1 MCNAHDF
8 VIFKIASMSE
18 MSAVLIITKWIK
30 TNLKLNDLQNH
41 LILDNTNIYY
51 YIIMSLFLS
60 ALLIFVL
67 RLIDQSLTTVRALVV
82 TKKPVLGAFIGLV
95 ESAIWILAVSQVIK
109 DINDPFLIAAYA
121 FGFAAGTLLGI
132 QLEKFIGLGSAVVR
146 VFTPSKSANI
156 SKPLRDKGFM
166 VTDIKAKGRDGS
178 VTISWCIVPRRK
190 LSKVLSII
198 RSVNPDAYVT
208 TDFANP
214 TSLRK

>member
-1 MCNAHDF
+1 MN
-8 VIFKIASMSE
+8 
-18 MSAVLIITKWIK
+18 
-30 TNLKLNDLQNH
+30 
-41 LILDNTNIYY
+41 
-51 YIIMSLFLS
+51 LFLS

-121 FGFAAGTLLGI
+121 FGFAGGTLLGI

-208 TDFANP
+208 TDLANP

>member
-1 MCNAHDF
+1 M
-8 VIFKIASMSE
+8 
-18 MSAVLIITKWIK
+18 T
-30 TNLKLNDLQNH
+30 
-41 LILDNTNIYY
+41 
-51 YIIMSLFLS
+51 LFLS

-82 TKKPVLGAFIGLV
+82 SKNPVLGAFIGLI

-109 DINDPFLIAAYA
+109 DINDPVLIAAYA
-121 FGFAAGTLLGI
+121 FGFAGGTLLGI
-132 QLEKFIGLGSAVVR
+132 QLEKFIGIGSAVVR
-146 VFTPSKSANI
+146 VFSPSKSARVA
-156 SKPLRDKGFM
+156 KKLRKKGFM
-166 VTDIKAKGRDGS
+166 VTEINAKGRDGA

-208 TDFANP
+208 TDLANP

>member
-1 MCNAHDF
+1 MN
-8 VIFKIASMSE
+8 
-18 MSAVLIITKWIK
+18 
-30 TNLKLNDLQNH
+30 
-41 LILDNTNIYY
+41 
-51 YIIMSLFLS
+51 LFLS

-67 RLIDQSLTTVRALVV
+67 RLIDQSLTTIRALVV

-109 DINDPFLIAAYA
+109 DINDPVLIAAYA
-121 FGFAAGTLLGI
+121 FGFAGGTLLGI
-132 QLEKFIGLGSAVVR
+132 QLEKFIGIGSAVVR
-146 VFTPSKSANI
+146 VFSPSKSARVA
-156 SKPLRDKGFM
+156 KKLRKKGFM
-166 VTDIKAKGRDGS
+166 VTEINATGRDGA

-208 TDFANP
+208 TDLANP

>member
-1 MCNAHDF
+1 MN
-8 VIFKIASMSE
+8 
-18 MSAVLIITKWIK
+18 
-30 TNLKLNDLQNH
+30 
-41 LILDNTNIYY
+41 
-51 YIIMSLFLS
+51 LFLS

-121 FGFAAGTLLGI
+121 FGFAGGTLLGI

-156 SKPLRDKGFM
+156 SKPLREKGFM

>member
-1 MCNAHDF
+1 M
-8 VIFKIASMSE
+8 
-18 MSAVLIITKWIK
+18 T
-30 TNLKLNDLQNH
+30 
-41 LILDNTNIYY
+41 
-51 YIIMSLFLS
+51 LFLS

-109 DINDPFLIAAYA
+109 DINDPVLIAAYA
-121 FGFAAGTLLGI
+121 FGFAGGTLLGI
-132 QLEKFIGLGSAVVR
+132 QLEKFIGIGSAVVR
-146 VFTPSKSANI
+146 VFSTSKSANI
-156 SKPLRDKGFM
+156 SKPLREKGFM

-208 TDFANP
+208 TDLANP

>member
-1 MCNAHDF
+1 MN
-8 VIFKIASMSE
+8 
-18 MSAVLIITKWIK
+18 
-30 TNLKLNDLQNH
+30 
-41 LILDNTNIYY
+41 
-51 YIIMSLFLS
+51 LFLS

-121 FGFAAGTLLGI
+121 FGFAGGTLLGI

-156 SKPLRDKGFM
+156 SKPLREKGFM

-208 TDFANP
+208 TDLANP

>member
-1 MCNAHDF
+1 MN
-8 VIFKIASMSE
+8 
-18 MSAVLIITKWIK
+18 
-30 TNLKLNDLQNH
+30 
-41 LILDNTNIYY
+41 
-51 YIIMSLFLS
+51 LFLS

-121 FGFAAGTLLGI
+121 FGFAGGTLLGI
-132 QLEKFIGLGSAVVR
+132 QLEKFIGLGSAVGR

-156 SKPLRDKGFM
+156 SKPLREKGFM

-208 TDFANP
+208 TDLANP

>member
-1 MCNAHDF
+1 M
-8 VIFKIASMSE
+8 
-18 MSAVLIITKWIK
+18 T
-30 TNLKLNDLQNH
+30 
-41 LILDNTNIYY
+41 
-51 YIIMSLFLS
+51 LFLS
-60 ALLIFVL
+60 ALLIFIL
-67 RLIDQSLTTVRALVV
+67 RLIDQSLTTIRALVV

-109 DINDPFLIAAYA
+109 DINDPVLIAAYA
-121 FGFAAGTLLGI
+121 FGFAGGTLLGI
-132 QLEKFIGLGSAVVR
+132 QLEKFIGIGSAVVR
-146 VFTPSKSANI
+146 VFSTSKSANI
-156 SKPLRDKGFM
+156 SKPLREKGFM

-208 TDFANP
+208 TDLANP

>member
-1 MCNAHDF
+1 
-8 VIFKIASMSE
+8 
-18 MSAVLIITKWIK
+18 
-30 TNLKLNDLQNH
+30 
-41 LILDNTNIYY
+41 
-51 YIIMSLFLS
+51 MSLFLS

-146 VFTPSKSANI
+146 VLHPQNLQILVSH
-156 SKPLRDKGFM
+156 
-166 VTDIKAKGRDGS
+166 
-178 VTISWCIVPRRK
+178 
-190 LSKVLSII
+190 
-198 RSVNPDAYVT
+198 
-208 TDFANP
+208 
-214 TSLRK
+214 

>member
-1 MCNAHDF
+1 
-8 VIFKIASMSE
+8 
-18 MSAVLIITKWIK
+18 
-30 TNLKLNDLQNH
+30 
-41 LILDNTNIYY
+41 
-51 YIIMSLFLS
+51 MSLFLS

-190 LSKVLSII
+190 LRKVLSII
-198 RSVNPDAYVT
+198 RSVNSDAYVT

>member
-1 MCNAHDF
+1 VN
-8 VIFKIASMSE
+8 K
-18 MSAVLIITKWIK
+18 K

-51 YIIMSLFLS
+51 HIIMSLFLS

>member
-1 MCNAHDF
+1 MN
-8 VIFKIASMSE
+8 
-18 MSAVLIITKWIK
+18 
-30 TNLKLNDLQNH
+30 
-41 LILDNTNIYY
+41 
-51 YIIMSLFLS
+51 LFLS

-121 FGFAAGTLLGI
+121 FGFAGGTLLGI

-156 SKPLRDKGFM
+156 SKPLREKGFM
-166 VTDIKAKGRDGS
+166 VTDIKAKGRDGA
-178 VTISWCIVPRRK
+178 VIISWCIVPRRK

-208 TDFANP
+208 TDLANP

>member
-1 MCNAHDF
+1 VN
-8 VIFKIASMSE
+8 K
-18 MSAVLIITKWIK
+18 K

>member
-1 MCNAHDF
+1 MCIRDR
-8 VIFKIASMSE
+8 
-18 MSAVLIITKWIK
+18 
-30 TNLKLNDLQNH
+30 
-41 LILDNTNIYY
+41 
-51 YIIMSLFLS
+51 
-60 ALLIFVL
+60 LIFVL

-82 TKKPVLGAFIGLV
+82 TKKPVLGAFIGLI

-121 FGFAAGTLLGI
+121 FGFAGGTLLGI

-156 SKPLRDKGFM
+156 SKPLREKGFM

-198 RSVNPDAYVT
+198 KSVNPDAYVT
-208 TDFANP
+208 TDLANP